1 MMMSDEP
8 RWDRVEPP
16 PKGEEVIEALR
27 DRVRHLEDRVT
38 WIEAQVA
45 VDRARRGKGAD
56 YG

>member
-16 PKGEEVIEALR
+16 PKGEEVIEVLR

>member
-1 MMMSDEP
+1 MMSDQA
-8 RWDRVEPP
+8 RWQIDPP
-16 PKGEEVIEALR
+16 GKRADDVIEALR